1 VFNGFQRITEKD
13 GSFSDFLESLKTL
26 DDEKAV
32 EILTKRFRLPG
43 ELAAKY
49 YLHSVGHWK

>member
-13 GSFSDFLESLKTL
+13 GSFSEFLEPLKAL

-32 EILTKRFRLPG
+32 EILNIQRG
-43 ELAAKY
+43 EY
-49 YLHSVGHWK
+49 F